1 MAVLLDT
8 SEIPRRDRAER
19 IISVIM
25 DATAPSQAA
34 LEDPTGNVRARM
46 DLWTFGNAVLFR
58 NESTGIRMFR
68 TPAQARR
75 QASPII
81 ALAVQELGVGR
92 HEQFGARR
100 LVPSG
105 ELLMTD
111 RTAPYDFS
119 WSGNGAARALEI
131 PLDQL
136 GLPLDVIRR
145 AGTRLPT
152 SPVYRL
158 LAGHITALARDAD
171 RLSVDCASATL
182 GTASIELAR
191 ALLASAAQDERHSRP
206 ALAETLLIRIR
217 AYVRRH
223 LRDPELRAA
232 SIAAAHNISVRHLYR
247 LCAQA
252 DFSLEQWIISQRLD
266 GARQELAHPA
276 GHRRSVTMIARRWGF
291 RDPTH
296 FSRRFRAA
304 YGITPRDWRRIAGE
318 ETPGS
323 G

>member
-8 SEIPRRDRAER
+8 SEVPRRDRAER

-25 DATAPSQAA
+25 DATAPSQAV

-46 DLWTFGNAVLFR
+46 DLWTFGDAALFR

-68 TPAQARR
+68 TPVQARR

-81 ALAVQELGVGR
+81 ALAVQEQGVGR

-105 ELLMTD
+105 ELLMND

-145 AGTRLPT
+145 AGTRLPA

-158 LAGHITALARDAD
+158 LVGHITALARDAD
-171 RLSVDCASATL
+171 RLSVDCAAATL

-191 ALLASAAQDERHSRP
+191 ALLVSAAQDERHSRP
-206 ALAETLLIRIR
+206 ALAETLLTRIR
-217 AYVRRH
+217 THVRLH
-223 LRDPELRAA
+223 LRDPDLRAA
-232 SIAAAHNISVRHLYR
+232 SIAAVHNISVRYLYR

-266 GARQELAHPA
+266 GARQELADPT
-276 GHRRSVTMIARRWGF
+276 GSRRSVAMIARRWGF

-304 YGITPRDWRRIAGE
+304 YGITPRDWRHIATE
-318 ETPGS
+318 EPPGS